1 VRFPNAGLDPLW
13 NLQLPAG
20 AALRARIQALGFR
33 YVVWHKYTGMFVGG
47 RVSTGFL
54 AQPWGPPTPP
64 RTHAIFREAFAD
76 EPPVYEDD
84 LVTVWRVAAG
94 S

>member
-1 VRFPNAGLDPLW
+1 MRFPNAGLDPLW

-20 AALRARIQALGFR
+20 ADLRARLQALGFR
-33 YVVWHKYTGMFVGG
+33 YVVWHKHSGMFVGG

-54 AQPWGPPTPP
+54 AQPWGAPTPP
-64 RTHAIFREAFAD
+64 RSHALFREAFGA
-76 EPPVYEDD
+76 EPPIYEDD
-84 LVTVWRVAAG
+84 LVSVWQVAAG